1 MKVSAKYAKDVENY
15 VLGVILTGGAG
26 GVLLALQSH
35 KDWKELLWS
44 LAFAF
49 VLPLL
54 KRQGVVKNVVAKV
67 SIETGLP
74 TAVVEQATN
83 TVVTKAEEVITDN
96 APKA

>member
-26 GVLLALQSH
+26 GVLLALQH
-35 KDWKELLWS
+35 HADWKELLWS

-54 KRQGVVKNVVAKV
+54 KRQGVVKNVVSKV
-67 SIETGLP
+67 SAETGLP
-74 TAVVEQATN
+74 TDVVQTATE
-83 TVVTKAEEVITDN
+83 TVVAKTEQVITDN